1 MLEKIN
7 VYLGRI
13 KIEPQ
18 KGYITRMPSDDM
30 LDGAINEFDSLMAT
44 NTLDNDTLLVHLIIN
59 SFGTVP
65 ASFEL
70 GEQNL
75 APESNEIILESLE
88 FEEESETILQIEKLE
103 EIELSEAFKSFEQVP
118 TITAMREL
126 SDLLNEAGY
135 PVISEILKLQVNNS
149 KRKK

>member
-18 KGYITRMPSDDM
+18 KGNITRMPSDNM
-30 LDGAINEFDSLMAT
+30 LDGAINEFDSLKAT
-44 NTLDNDTLLVHLIIN
+44 NTLDNDSWLVHLIIN

-103 EIELSEAFKSFEQVP
+103 EIELSEAFQSFEQAP

-126 SDLLNEAGY
+126 SDMLNEAGY
-135 PVISEILKLQVNNS
+135 PVISEIFKLQVNNS